1 MLKKLLGIFQ
11 KQGLASGS
19 DDPDVD
25 ERGKVERA
33 SRVRLMPLHD
43 VYFRP
48 LGETG
53 EPVVVANL
61 SSTGMG
67 LVRETGRFW
76 PQPEAMVQ
84 GELVLPRK
92 TFKVQIKVVR
102 NTPSIVGCA
111 FLSTPTELF
120 DAIQEYFKVELNA
133 LQLSEVKQEI
143 LKEETDGTPKLYRS
157 AKNCE
162 LFIVEA
168 EGQIVRFQ
176 LSFLGHFFEGARG
189 QPLKYGFIHGDDKE
203 KPKYK
208 GSSLVRFTS
217 NVPTDVLEAAT
228 KFILNVEG
236 LSKNYRETIERA
248 LRS

>member
-1 MLKKLLGIFQ
+1 MLKKLLGLFQ
-11 KQGLASGS
+11 KHGLASGS
-19 DDPDVD
+19 GDPDAD
-25 ERGKVERA
+25 ERARVERA

-48 LGETG
+48 MGETG

-67 LVRETGRFW
+67 LVREVGRFW
-76 PQPEAMVQ
+76 PQPQAVVQ
-84 GELVLPRK
+84 GEVIMPNGAYQ
-92 TFKVQIKVVR
+92 VQAKVVR
-102 NTPSIVGCA
+102 STPTIVGCA
-111 FLSTPTELF
+111 FLNTPTALF
-120 DAIQEYFKVELNA
+120 DAIQEYFKVELSA
-133 LQLSEVKQEI
+133 LQLAEVNPEI

-157 AKNCE
+157 SKNCE
-162 LFIVEA
+162 LFFVES
-168 EGQIVRFQ
+168 EGRIVRFQ

-217 NVPTDVLEAAT
+217 NVPNDVLDAAT
-228 KFILNVEG
+228 KFILNVQG
-236 LSKNYRETIERA
+236 LPKNHRETIERA